1 MTKKK
6 IYVRDS
12 SEFILNTT
20 TLGKIY
26 ESGSQ
31 GVESKAA
38 TIDRATGF
46 LQRLAQKTEWQLNDY
61 AKCKEYLVS
70 IIKGSNLLDS
80 FVTVPASLL
89 LSTVEDRI
97 STTTGEVNEAWVE
110 VGEFLKGRANK
121 GVQHFIIDGQNRL
134 FESIIPFFDNK
145 IRLPASQSI
154 VFVMSD
160 ENGDVEDPNIVDTF
174 NIQLNDVVIDKVKQ
188 SKYKP
193 ALQNGV
199 PVKVRYHLP
208 IVFK

>member
-1 MTKKK
+1 MTKK
-6 IYVRDS
+6 IFVRDS

-26 ESGSQ
+26 EAGSV
-31 GVESKAA
+31 GVNSKAA

-70 IIKGSNLLDS
+70 MIKGSNLLDS
-80 FVTVPASLL
+80 FVTVPAELL

-110 VGEFLKGRANK
+110 VKKFLKERMDR

-134 FESIIPFFDNK
+134 FESIIPFINNE

-154 VFVMSD
+154 VFVLY
-160 ENGDVEDPNIVDTF
+160 G
-174 NIQLNDVVIDKVKQ
+174 
-188 SKYKP
+188 
-193 ALQNGV
+193 
-199 PVKVRYHLP
+199 
-208 IVFK
+208 